1 MNILSIDHGLK
12 RIGLAIG
19 NSDRKIATPISHINN
34 MSEIFVI
41 DQIKSIIKDYE
52 IEEIIIGIPLD
63 EDGNDSLQSDKVR
76 KFAYLLKKNVNL
88 NLFGIDERF
97 SSVDSEKILINVD
110 LSRKKR
116 KKNIDSLS
124 ASIILQR
131 YFDGNKIIL
140 LWTKINKRKKLE

>member
-88 NLFGIDERF
+88 KLFGIDERF
-97 SSVDSEKILINVD
+97 SSVDSEKILIDVD

-140 LWTKINKRKKLE
+140 L

>member
-97 SSVDSEKILINVD
+97 SSVDSEKILIDVD

-140 LWTKINKRKKLE
+140 L

>member
-41 DQIKSIIKDYE
+41 DQIKSIVKDYE

-63 EDGNDSLQSDKVR
+63 EDGNESLQSDKVR
-76 KFAYLLKKNVNL
+76 KFAYLLKKNVN
-88 NLFGIDERF
+88 
-97 SSVDSEKILINVD
+97 
-110 LSRKKR
+110 
-116 KKNIDSLS
+116 
-124 ASIILQR
+124 
-131 YFDGNKIIL
+131 
-140 LWTKINKRKKLE
+140 